1 MGRELDTLPTAPEC
15 TLPFWAGELLACP
28 QCRGPLAYVTSALR
42 CGQCGEV
49 GHYQD
54 GIAQFNVTDNDPSIA
69 WYHSVGG
76 TRFCERAQIPYTM
89 SSLDTPVYHSYLA
102 RVRPD
107 RLTSVLLDL
116 GAGDG
121 RNTLPWLSWGYERI
135 VAVDAIAE
143 SLARL
148 QARVRDEY
156 PASLENVL
164 LIQADLRRLP
174 LVSGSVARAIAIETL
189 FYLNED
195 YAAGLAECRRVLEPG
210 GLLLTAE
217 RSWEGALLTHLLYG
231 GVEALC
237 QLAKSR
243 DVWDGE
249 PGHRV
254 RSRSF
259 TEEELCAELARA
271 GFVVL
276 EKRGVPVLSVVLG
289 YLRGQGAIAAAD
301 ETYLP
306 QVRQCL
312 QMLAEQGAMRK
323 AHVVTARPAP
333 EAR

>member
-1 MGRELDTLPTAPEC
+1 MAHEVNMLAAPPASALPA
-15 TLPFWAGELLACP
+15 WATGLLACP
-28 QCRGPLAYVTSALR
+28 QCHAPLCYTPPVFR
-42 CGQCGEV
+42 CRDCGEV
-49 GHYQD
+49 GRWQD
-54 GIAQFNVTDNDPSIA
+54 GSACFAVGDDDPAIA
-69 WYHSVGG
+69 WYQSVGG
-76 TRFCERAQIPYTM
+76 TRFCERVQIPYTM

-102 RVRPD
+102 CVRPD
-107 RLTSVLLDL
+107 RRTSVLLDL

-148 QARVRDEY
+148 RARVRDEY

-276 EKRGVPVLSVVLG
+276 EKRGVPVVSVVLG